1 MMAGTM
7 SYCKWRNS
15 LSDLYDIKRRLDETY
30 SPNDVDGDEE
40 RKAYDQVIEL
50 IAELAENYA

>member
-1 MMAGTM
+1 MAGTM

-15 LSDLYDIKRRLDETY
+15 LSDLHDIKRRLDETY
-30 SPNDVDGDEE
+30 SPDDVEFEEE
-40 RKAYDQVIEL
+40 RKAYDRILEL

>member
-1 MMAGTM
+1 M

-30 SPNDVDGDEE
+30 SPDDVEGVEE
-40 RKAYDQVIEL
+40 RKAYDELIEL
-50 IAELAENYA
+50 IGRLAEDYA